1 MKVSIESILGS
12 ARRIAGQREPREES
26 RDSGKNEVR
35 SDTVSIEGR
44 INTRISTIQSELKDI
59 QSSLTRNQVI
69 NDGILQLR
77 DDTARGGQNLGDI
90 LDNVR
95 FEGQTV
101 LRSFVGDRI
110 STDVLDSGQERI
122 ERRMGDDVTKLRRLQ
137 VEAENMMASGT
148 GVGDRIDGIM
158 GSIESSLAGRD
169 GAALRNLTSLNPDT
183 VRRLVR

>member
-1 MKVSIESILGS
+1 MKVSIESLLGS
-12 ARRIAGQREPREES
+12 ARRIAGQREPREEGQDS
-26 RDSGKNEVR
+26 RKKEVR

-69 NDGILQLR
+69 HDGMRQLG
-77 DDTARGGQNLGDI
+77 DDLALGGQNLGDI
-90 LDNVR
+90 LDSVR

-101 LRSFVGDRI
+101 LRSFIGDHI
-110 STDVLDSGQERI
+110 SSDVLESGQERI
-122 ERRMGDDVTKLRRLQ
+122 ERQMGDDVSRLRRLQ
-137 VEAENMMASGT
+137 VEAENMMAAGT
-148 GVGDRIDGIM
+148 RPDDRIDGIM
-158 GSIESSLAGRD
+158 GSIERSLSRGE